1 MSGRPGAS
9 TSASHLS
16 GRAIVVTGAA
26 GGFGRLLSRQAAE
39 RGGKLVCC
47 DVDGGAL
54 ETAVDEIRSRG
65 GSATGIVADVTD
77 LGAMRSVVEQTVRQH
92 GAVDVLVNNAGVMPL
107 GFFADHERAAEA
119 WSRCIDIN
127 VRGVLNGMIA
137 VYDAMTRQGRGHIVN
152 LSSIYGNFP
161 VAGAAVYGASKA
173 AVNFLSEAFRVE
185 TQGRIKVTIVR
196 PTGVPGTGLGGGIV
210 NPAAITGI
218 LGQHAAEYLER
229 LAAVMKGEAQPGE
242 LDPDSPRYAA
252 LAPEHL
258 VAQILYAIDQ
268 PWGVSIGDITV
279 RATGDRY
286 IL

>member
-1 MSGRPGAS
+1 MSPSHISGR
-9 TSASHLS
+9 TL
-16 GRAIVVTGAA
+16 VVTGAA
-26 GGFGRLLSRQAAE
+26 GGFGRILSQQAAA
-39 RGGKLVCC
+39 RGARLVGC
-47 DVDGGAL
+47 DVDGAAL
-54 ETAVDEIRSRG
+54 KAAVEEIRSSG
-65 GSATGIVADVTD
+65 GTATGIVADVTD
-77 LGAMRSVVEQTVRQH
+77 LDAMRAVVEETVSLH

-107 GFFADHERAAEA
+107 GFFSDHAEAAAA

-127 VRGVLNGMIA
+127 VKGVLNGMIA
-137 VYDAMTRQGRGHIVN
+137 VYDTMIRQGRGHIVN

-161 VAGAAVYGASKA
+161 VAGAAVYGATKA
-173 AVNFLSEAFRVE
+173 AVNVLSEAFRVE

-229 LAAVMKGEAQPGE
+229 LGALMRGEGQPE
-242 LDPDSPRYAA
+242 EADPDSPRYAA

-258 VAQILYAIDQ
+258 VAQILHAIDQ
-268 PWGVSIGDITV
+268 PWGVSVGDITV

>member
-1 MSGRPGAS
+1 M
-9 TSASHLS
+9 SASHLS
-16 GRAIVVTGAA
+16 GRTIVVTGAA
-26 GGFGRLLSRQAAE
+26 GGFGRILGRRAAE
-39 RGGKLVCC
+39 RGARLVCC
-47 DVDGGAL
+47 DVDGAAL
-54 ETAVDEIRSRG
+54 REAVDEIRKSG
-65 GSATGIVADVTD
+65 GTATGVVADVTD
-77 LGAMRSVVEQTVRQH
+77 LGAMRALVEESVRLY

-107 GFFADHERAAEA
+107 GFFSDHARAAEA

-127 VRGVLNGMIA
+127 VKGVLNGMLA
-137 VYDAMTRQGRGHIVN
+137 VHDQMIRQGRGHVVN

-161 VAGAAVYGASKA
+161 VAGAAVYGATKA

-210 NPAAITGI
+210 NPGAITGI
-218 LGQHAAEYLER
+218 LGANAAAYLEQLGALMR
-229 LAAVMKGEAQPGE
+229 GEGQPGE
-242 LDPDSPRYAA
+242 GDPDSPRYAA

-268 PWGVSIGDITV
+268 PWGVSVGDITV

>member
-1 MSGRPGAS
+1 MNG
-9 TSASHLS
+9 SHLS
-16 GRAIVVTGAA
+16 GRTIVVTGAA
-26 GGFGRLLSRQAAE
+26 GGFGRILSREAAG
-39 RGGKLVCC
+39 RGAKLVCC
-47 DVDGGAL
+47 DVDGAAL
-54 ETAVDEIRSRG
+54 KTGVDEIRSGG
-65 GSATGIVADVTD
+65 GSATGVIADVTD
-77 LGAMRSVVEQTVRQH
+77 LGAMRAVVEETVRLH

-107 GFFADHERAAEA
+107 GFFADHARAAEA

-127 VRGVLNGMIA
+127 IKGVLNGTMA
-137 VYDAMTRQGRGHIVN
+137 VYDTMLRQGRGHIVN
-152 LSSIYGNFP
+152 LSSIYGNYP
-161 VAGAAVYGASKA
+161 VAGAAVYGATKA

-218 LGQHAAEYLER
+218 LGGNAAEYLEQLGALMR
-229 LAAVMKGEAQPGE
+229 GEGKPGE
-242 LDPDSPRYAA
+242 GDPDSPRYAA

-258 VAQILYAIDQ
+258 VAEILHAIDQ
-268 PWGVSIGDITV
+268 PWGVSVGDITV

>member
-1 MSGRPGAS
+1 M
-9 TSASHLS
+9 SASHLS
-16 GRAIVVTGAA
+16 GRTLVVTGAG
-26 GGFGRLLSRQAAE
+26 GGFGRILSREAAD

-47 DVDGGAL
+47 DVDGAAL
-54 ETAVDEIRSRG
+54 QAAVEEIRSRG
-65 GSATGIVADVTD
+65 GTATGIVADVTD
-77 LGAMRSVVEQTVRQH
+77 LAALRAVVDEAVRLH
-92 GAVDVLVNNAGVMPL
+92 GAVDVMVNNAGVMPL
-107 GFFADHERAAEA
+107 GFFSDHAQAAAA

-127 VRGVLNGMIA
+127 VKGVLNGMIA
-137 VYDAMTRQGRGHIVN
+137 VYDQMIRQGCGHVVN
-152 LSSIYGNFP
+152 MSSIYGNYP
-161 VAGAAVYGASKA
+161 VAGAAVYGATKA
-173 AVNFLSEAFRVE
+173 AVNVLSEAFRVE

-218 LGQHAAEYLER
+218 LGQNAAEYLER
-229 LAAVMKGEAQPGE
+229 LGAILRGEAQPGD

-258 VAQILYAIDQ
+258 VAQILHAIDQ
-268 PWGVSIGDITV
+268 PWGVSVGDITV